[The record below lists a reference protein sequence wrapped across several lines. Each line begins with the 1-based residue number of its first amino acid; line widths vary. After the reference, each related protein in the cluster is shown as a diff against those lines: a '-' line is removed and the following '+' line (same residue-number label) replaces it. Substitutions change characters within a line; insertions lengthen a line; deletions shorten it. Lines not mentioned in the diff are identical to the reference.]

1 LFLSQECY
9 NLLQKHQISVS
20 QEDVDRVDTLRYMW
34 QKLRVQVSE
43 LQNTLLVVQQQFKAT
58 LLDNVQTYQ
67 KDVATFTN
75 DYATV
80 SL

>member
-1 LFLSQECY
+1 MCLSQECY

-80 SL
+80 SQ